1 MPVVE
6 LVSFISIAIGGS
18 NLISY
23 MTRPLRMFRSFS
35 NWRKSW
41 ISIGAFADVI
51 FLLCGG
57 LLILPD
63 LELGSSHPFAG
74 LPWDSHGTTGSGRF
88 LVIAAVITAL
98 FVIFYAGLVLAAPR
112 AIPYWHSPAV
122 PLQFLFSSLAMG
134 LGVILI
140 LAVLN
145 DEPLEAG
152 HFGLM
157 AAFIVLMGAA
167 IAWHLSTQRD
177 LPGKSH
183 SLERLLRGV
192 YRVRFLGGVVALGT
206 ALPLAIFLIGWGAES
221 ARDSMAVIGT
231 VLLLAGGF
239 GLRLYTLRVGIF
251 PPVKILSPNGQ
262 SSVSR
267 G

>member
-1 MPVVE
+1 VE
-6 LVSFISIAIGGS
+6 LVSFVAIAVGGS
-18 NLISY
+18 ILISY

-51 FLLCGG
+51 FLVCGG

-74 LPWDSHGTTGSGRF
+74 LPWDSHGTTGTGRF
-88 LVIAAVITAL
+88 LVIAAAITAM

-134 LGVILI
+134 LGVILF
-140 LAVLN
+140 LAVVN
-145 DEPLEAG
+145 DEPLTAG

-157 AAFIVLMGAA
+157 AAFIVLLGGA
-167 IAWHLSTQRD
+167 IAWHLSTQKD

-183 SLERLLRGV
+183 SLERLLRGR
-192 YRVRFLGGVVALGT
+192 YRLRFLGGVVILGT
-206 ALPLAIFLIGWGAES
+206 ALPLVLFLIGWAAEG
-221 ARDSMAVIGT
+221 ARDSIAVIGT
-231 VLLLAGGF
+231 ALLLAGGF

-251 PPVKILSPNGQ
+251 PPVKLVSSNGQ
-262 SSVSR
+262 VSVSQD
-267 G
+267 